1 MDILT
6 ELNNRIDRSRRLL
19 MTYEKLY
26 PMDKRDENQNIIV
39 AYEEMYLKQ
48 LENEKEEILRS
59 LVN

>member
-1 MDILT
+1 
-6 ELNNRIDRSRRLL
+6 

-48 LENEKEEILRS
+48 LENEKEDILRS